1 MADEQLGKA
10 LSEARK
16 ARGLTLHDV
25 ERDTRISQKY
35 LKALED
41 GELEVL
47 PAPVYARA
55 FTRTYAQ
62 YLGLNA
68 ADLVQKLPGARPEP
82 ELPPLPQVGREATQP
97 LMQPSWMIAGV
108 VVLVIFI
115 AGMVIFWN
123 RGGGGGGDENVAARP
138 TVSGQGA
145 ENVTPPV
152 TQQEPVDVE
161 QGVVPDVQDENVLV
175 AIQALQSAQVH
186 YLIVE
191 LENGDVPAQTVFNQ
205 SPSPGTEAAG
215 NTVVTLMVSR

>member
-10 LSEARK
+10 LSAARK

-35 LKALED
+35 LKALEED
-41 GELEVL
+41 DLDIL

-68 ADLVQKLPGARPEP
+68 NQLVQRLPGARPEP
-82 ELPPLPQVGREATQP
+82 DLPPLPQVGREATQP

-123 RGGGGGGDENVAARP
+123 RGGGGGDETVIGQP
-138 TVSGQGA
+138 TTSGQGA

-152 TQQEPVDVE
+152 TQQAPVDIE
-161 QGVVPDVQDENVLV
+161 QGVVPDVRDENILV
-175 AIQALQSAQVH
+175 AIQALQNAEVP

-191 LENGDVPAQTVFNQ
+191 LENGDVPEQTVFNQ
-205 SPSPGTEAAG
+205 SPSPGTEAEG